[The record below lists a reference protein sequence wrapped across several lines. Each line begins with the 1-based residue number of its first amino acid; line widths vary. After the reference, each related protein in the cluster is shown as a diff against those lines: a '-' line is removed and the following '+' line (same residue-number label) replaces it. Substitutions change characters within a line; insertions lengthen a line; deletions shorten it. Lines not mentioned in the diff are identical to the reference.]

1 MLLALGVLVLLDL
14 WLVNKRYDGVVY
26 VNKSHNA
33 QPFPM
38 TSADRQILQDKS
50 YYRVFNTSVSPFNDA
65 STSYYHKSIGGYHGV
80 KLRRYQDLIDRYAG
94 TPAMLNLTNPKY
106 VIGRDRE
113 GYQVQQNPAALGN
126 AWFVDRVAVVD
137 SPNAELDS
145 IGRANVDRVA
155 YILKT
160 EALQPTNF
168 APKDSLDQIE
178 LVHYEPNRL
187 TYRVAASGNRFA
199 VFSEVFYPK
208 GWVATIDGVEAPIYR
223 VDYLLR
229 GLQIPVGA
237 KEIVFSFSLPS
248 YYMARWVDFAF
259 GVLIL
264 LALVV
269 ALYLQMM
276 PKKAQVPQQIS
287 AENGE
292 R

>member
-1 MLLALGVLVLLDL
+1 M
-14 WLVNKRYDGVVY
+14 
-26 VNKSHNA
+26 
-33 QPFPM
+33 
-38 TSADRQILQDKS
+38 
-50 YYRVFNTSVSPFNDA
+50 
-65 STSYYHKSIGGYHGV
+65 
-80 KLRRYQDLIDRYAG
+80 
-94 TPAMLNLTNPKY
+94 
-106 VIGRDRE
+106 
-113 GYQVQQNPAALGN
+113 
-126 AWFVDRVAVVD
+126 
-137 SPNAELDS
+137 
-145 IGRANVDRVA
+145 
-155 YILKT
+155 
-160 EALQPTNF
+160 QPTNF

-187 TYRVAASGNRFA
+187 TYHVAASGNRFA

-248 YYMARWVDFAF
+248 YYRARWVDFAF
-259 GVLIL
+259 GLLIL

-269 ALYLQMM
+269 ALYLQLM